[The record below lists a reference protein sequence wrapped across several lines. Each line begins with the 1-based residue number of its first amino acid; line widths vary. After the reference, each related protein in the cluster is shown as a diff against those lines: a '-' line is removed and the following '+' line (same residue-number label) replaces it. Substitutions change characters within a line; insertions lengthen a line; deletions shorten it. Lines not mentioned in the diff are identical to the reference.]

1 MSAPALAVGA
11 RRLTLPGAR
20 SDRLFF
26 AQVHEDPCLEIEALA
41 PAAGDRIVVV
51 SSGGCTALSLLAAH
65 AGQVIAVDLNTT
77 QNHLIELKRVAVL
90 RLGGPLAV
98 GFLGGACGAPAF
110 RLATYDGLRR
120 DLSSA
125 ARAHWDAHRGDLA
138 RGVLHTGA
146 SERFLTL
153 IARAIKVC
161 IHPERRIRRLLTCR
175 TLAEQR
181 AFYDREWN
189 SWRWRALFAVLLNRW
204 AFNRSHD
211 PSFFRHV
218 ENPSFSRHFFQ
229 MAAHALTEVPVA
241 DNYFL
246 HIALTGAYPAIA
258 GGALPPY
265 LTAHGAATVAAAA
278 DRLTLVDGGYTEYL
292 RTQPDDSVT
301 GFVMSNICEWLPPEE
316 VERLFAEVA
325 RTAVPGAP
333 VCFRN
338 FVGWTDV
345 PARWRDVI
353 VEDRERGE
361 EMSRRD
367 RSLVQRRF
375 AICRVEKEA
384 A

>member
-1 MSAPALAVGA
+1 MRAPALAVDA

-41 PAAGDRIVVV
+41 PAAGDRIVAV

-65 AGQVIAVDLNTT
+65 AGQVVAVDLNTT
-77 QNHLIELKRVAVL
+77 QNHLVELKLAAVL

-98 GFLGGACGAPAF
+98 GFLGGAWAPAAS
-110 RLATYDGLRR
+110 RLATYDGLRG
-120 DLSSA
+120 DLSSP
-125 ARAHWDAHRGDLA
+125 ARAHWDIHRADIA
-138 RGVLHTGA
+138 RGVIHTGA
-146 SERFLTL
+146 SERFLAL
-153 IARAIKVC
+153 VGRVIKAL
-161 IHPERRIRRLLTCR
+161 IHPDRRIRRLLTCR

-189 SWRWRALFAVLLNRW
+189 TWRWRALFAVLLNRW

-218 ENPSFSRHFFQ
+218 QNPSFSRHFLLL
-229 MAAHALTEVPVA
+229 AEHALTEVPVA
-241 DNYFL
+241 ENYFL
-246 HIALTGAYPAIA
+246 HIALTGAYAT

-265 LTAHGAATVAAAA
+265 LTAAGAATLAAGA
-278 DRLTLVDGGYTEYL
+278 DRLTLVDGSYTDYL
-292 RTQPDDSVT
+292 RTQPDESVT
-301 GFVMSNICEWLPPEE
+301 GFVMSNICEWLPPEG

-345 PARWRDVI
+345 PPRWRDVI
-353 VEDRERGE
+353 VEDRERGQ

-375 AICRVEKEA
+375 AVCRVEKVA